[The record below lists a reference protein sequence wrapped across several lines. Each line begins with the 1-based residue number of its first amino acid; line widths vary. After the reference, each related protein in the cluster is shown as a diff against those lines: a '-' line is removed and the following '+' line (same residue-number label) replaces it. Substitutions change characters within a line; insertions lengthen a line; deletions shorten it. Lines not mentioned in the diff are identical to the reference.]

1 MNEESMIEILFSLSS
16 AVGVSGNETAAL
28 EAAADLFKKYTDEVT
43 KDRFGNLIAL
53 KKGEAPEGKKL
64 TLALVAH
71 IDEIGAMV
79 TKIEP
84 NGFLRFTSV
93 GGIDTRVL
101 PGQAVVVHGSNPLHG
116 VIGATAPHLLT
127 EEERAQSVPIDKL
140 FIDVGFSFE
149 AAATMLRVG
158 DYISFKQKPLK
169 MHTGKT
175 VSGKALD
182 NRAGITALIKCAA
195 DLSGLRHQADICFIA
210 SLQEEVG
217 LKGAIT
223 AAYGLKPDLAVAVD
237 VTHGDLPGIDE
248 KDTFKI
254 GAGPALA
261 VGPNFHP
268 IFSSTLQQIAKNN
281 NLPFQVE
288 PIPGHSGTDAW
299 AIQVSREGIPTAL
312 ASIPLRYM
320 HTPVELISS
329 GDLYITGRL
338 LAYLSAMMT
347 NSFLGE
353 LKGC

>member
-1 MNEESMIEILFSLSS
+1 MNEESMVEILINLSS
-16 AVGVSGNETAAL
+16 AVGVSGEETAAV
-28 EAAADLFKKYTDEVT
+28 ETAATLFKKHTDSVT

-79 TKIEP
+79 TTIEP
-84 NGFLRFTSV
+84 AGFLRFTSV
-93 GGIDTRVL
+93 GGIDPRVL
-101 PGQAVVVHGSNPLHG
+101 PGQAVTVHGSTPHRG

-127 EEERAQSVPIDKL
+127 EEERAKSVPIDKL
-140 FIDVGFSFE
+140 FIDVGLSFE
-149 AAATMLRVG
+149 AANSKIKVG
-158 DYISFKQKPLK
+158 DYISFSQDPVK
-169 MHTGKT
+169 MHAGKT
-175 VSGKALD
+175 VTGKALD
-182 NRAGITALIKCAA
+182 NRAGITALLKCAS

-217 LKGAIT
+217 LRGAVT

-237 VTHGDLPGIDE
+237 VTHGDLPGLDDR
-248 KDTFKI
+248 DTFKI

-268 IFSSTLQQIAKNN
+268 IFSSTLQQIAKDY

-288 PIPGHSGTDAW
+288 PIPAHSGTDAW

-312 ASIPLRYM
+312 ISIPLRYM
-320 HTPVELISS
+320 HSPVELINTE
-329 GDLYITGRL
+329 DLYNTGRL
-338 LAYLSAMMT
+338 LAYLSAGIT
-347 NSFLGE
+347 NAFLGE
-353 LKGC
+353 MRGC

>member
-28 EAAADLFKKYTDEVT
+28 ETAATLFEKYTDEVT

-149 AAATMLRVG
+149 TAATMLRVG

-217 LKGAIT
+217 LRGAVT

-254 GAGPALA
+254 GSGPALA